1 MTIMSFMV
9 PEIWSVMGNFFIILD
24 NFLPFTLLPWNYPEN
39 QNFQKF
45 KKRPGDSIIL
55 QMCNI
60 NDNHTM
66 YSLWDMEHNRNLVLR
81 TSGESLM
88 VFSTMVNLYFL
99 YSMAWR
105 CCLLY
110 LIKQNCLLKT
120 FLITPIL
127 ITWAPLADF
136 LSKTNLKLHDIKVT
150 PKLIKKFITN
160 LGSSRCLVLIVFQWL
175 FYRTVPELSYIQL
188 IFSVSERILF
198 SKLLEGLVGGS
209 SI

>member
-9 PEIWSVMGNFFIILD
+9 PEIWSVMGNFFLSFWTI
-24 NFLPFTLLPWNYPEN
+24 FYLLPCYPETTLKIKN
-39 QNFQKF
+39 SKNS
-45 KKRPGDSIIL
+45 KKDLEIIIL

-105 CCLLY
+105 CC
-110 LIKQNCLLKT
+110 
-120 FLITPIL
+120 
-127 ITWAPLADF
+127 
-136 LSKTNLKLHDIKVT
+136 SKAKLFAKNFSNNSNLD
-150 PKLIKKFITN
+150 N
-160 LGSSRCLVLIVFQWL
+160 LGTSSWFPL
-175 FYRTVPELSYIQL
+175 
-188 IFSVSERILF
+188 
-198 SKLLEGLVGGS
+198 
-209 SI
+209 

>member
-1 MTIMSFMV
+1 MLIKQNS
-9 PEIWSVMGNFFIILD
+9 SS
-24 NFLPFTLLPWNYPEN
+24 LP
-39 QNFQKF
+39 
-45 KKRPGDSIIL
+45 
-55 QMCNI
+55 
-60 NDNHTM
+60 
-66 YSLWDMEHNRNLVLR
+66 RNLAFG
-81 TSGESLM
+81 TFGEFLI
-88 VFSTMVNLYFL
+88 VFSIKVSVLYLL
-99 YSMAWR
+99 YLTAQR

-136 LSKTNLKLHDIKVT
+136 LSKTNLKLHDINVT
-150 PKLIKKFITN
+150 PKLIKKVITN
-160 LGSSRCLVLIVFQWL
+160 LGSSKCLVLIVFQWL

>member
-24 NFLPFTLLPWNYPEN
+24 NFLPFILLPWNYPEN

-105 CCLLY
+105 CC
-110 LIKQNCLLKT
+110 
-120 FLITPIL
+120 
-127 ITWAPLADF
+127 
-136 LSKTNLKLHDIKVT
+136 SKAKLFAKNFSNNSNLD
-150 PKLIKKFITN
+150 N
-160 LGSSRCLVLIVFQWL
+160 LGTSSWFPL
-175 FYRTVPELSYIQL
+175 
-188 IFSVSERILF
+188 
-198 SKLLEGLVGGS
+198 
-209 SI
+209 